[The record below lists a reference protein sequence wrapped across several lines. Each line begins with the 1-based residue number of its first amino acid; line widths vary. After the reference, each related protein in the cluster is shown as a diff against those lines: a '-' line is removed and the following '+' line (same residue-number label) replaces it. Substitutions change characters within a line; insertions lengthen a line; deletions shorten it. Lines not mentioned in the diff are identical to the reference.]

1 MKLSTSE
8 GFYDHVYNN
17 KLNKGK
23 EIMSINY
30 LKTQILK
37 PAAIMSL

>member
-23 EIMSINY
+23 EMSIIY